1 MRKVIASEFVSLD
14 GVLED
19 PSWTFQFG
27 SEEQEKFKSAELTAA
42 DALLL
47 GRTTYEEFAAAWP
60 NMMEQYEG
68 PSRAELQEFADM
80 MNGYP
85 KHVVSTTL
93 QEPLEWNNSTDRRKC
108 RRGSVKRQAAARQG
122 HPGLRQRRPC
132 QHADE
137 TWPRRRVPAHGL
149 SHCLGKR
156 ETSLRGWTRHHRS
169 GTRGY
174 EGVRLG
180 RRSPHLPACRRVGR
194 PSRAVAGATTPGSS
208 MRHNR
213 GEGRRRRRC
222 ARKICE
228 KEVWQ

>member
-1 MRKVIASEFVSLD
+1 MTDKRHFADEVRDHATAGASPHAHQPPDRRRWVDTTVRKALPRRSS
-14 GVLED
+14 VLTG
-19 PSWTFQFG
+19 P
-27 SEEQEKFKSAELTAA
+27 
-42 DALLL
+42 
-47 GRTTYEEFAAAWP
+47 EEFCVSARLDDPDTRISTPLIYLLVDASPPGLPIPSKATVS
-60 NMMEQYEG
+60 NDGGLYETG
-68 PSRAELQEFADM
+68 
-80 MNGYP
+80 
-85 KHVVSTTL
+85 
-93 QEPLEWNNSTDRRKC
+93 DRV
-108 RRGSVKRQAAARQG
+108 GVSVKRQAAARQG
-122 HPGLRQRRPC
+122 HPGLRQRRPR

-180 RRSPHLPACRRVGR
+180 RRSPHLPAGRRVGR